1 MIKLKKVSLFVM
13 VNRWDKYA
21 LNECTNPVISEIK
34 LTIRGFN
41 IKLVVRGYLTL
52 LKNND

>member
-1 MIKLKKVSLFVM
+1 M
-13 VNRWDKYA
+13 VNRWNKYA
-21 LNECTNPVISEIK
+21 LDECIKSVISEIK